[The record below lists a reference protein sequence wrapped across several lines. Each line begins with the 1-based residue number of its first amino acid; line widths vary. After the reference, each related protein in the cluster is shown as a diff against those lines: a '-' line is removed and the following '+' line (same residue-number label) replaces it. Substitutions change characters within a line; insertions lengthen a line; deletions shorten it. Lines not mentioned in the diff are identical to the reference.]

1 MAEYFQKNILFFLKN
16 VFESFKSLFFLERT
30 TILKRSIALLY
41 SNLLV
46 SHGLLFY
53 LNYLI
58 NFHFRFIT
66 AGVLRVHD
74 DIINLFGLFQ
84 ITRILKFQNKE
95 FYNG

>member
-1 MAEYFQKNILFFLKN
+1 MTEFFQKNILFFLKN

-53 LNYLI
+53 LKYLI
-58 NFHFRFIT
+58 NLNFRFISE
-66 AGVLRVHD
+66 GVLTIND
-74 DIINLFGLFQ
+74 DKMNLFSLSQ
-84 ITRILKFQNKE
+84 ITRIQKFQNKE